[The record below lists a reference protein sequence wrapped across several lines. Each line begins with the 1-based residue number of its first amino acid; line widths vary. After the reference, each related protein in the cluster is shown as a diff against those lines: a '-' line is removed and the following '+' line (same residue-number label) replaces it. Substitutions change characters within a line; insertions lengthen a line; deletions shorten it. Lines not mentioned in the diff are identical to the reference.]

1 MLQNSIQLLKKFTN
15 SLSFKISFY
24 TGLIMFF
31 ALLALAYH
39 SITNQEQHAIN
50 QVIQA
55 ALTDSEVI
63 KAAVREGMMTNDR
76 SVITEIIKSIGAQAG
91 FKEIN
96 IFDDQGT
103 LHYASH
109 PVTEKVFS
117 KLKSDPLLGDVAGD
131 TSVRHRISE
140 DGMRLTLVSPILNT
154 ESCSSAACHSHPQ
167 DQKILG
173 ALAIKIPLDDLR
185 QEVFDNAKETVIFA
199 FLLFLFISTIIG
211 LAVIFLINPS
221 IRRLREEAAAL
232 AKGEYQPKRVATGS
246 DEMAELSR
254 SFEEMGRMVNE
265 RTTRLAEG
273 RRMYKSLFEEVPC
286 YLTVVNS
293 DYRIIRA
300 NRAFKDQFG
309 DIIGKHCFIGYKQR
323 DSKCEFCPVEKTFT
337 DGFSH
342 QSEETWRVGSE
353 DAYVI
358 VKTAPIF
365 DDNGVMSEV
374 LEMSLDVTR
383 LKRLQMELQKR
394 QEEYKY
400 LFENVPCYIT
410 LVDKDYNIIQ
420 SNKMF
425 QEHFGSKAG
434 TKCYAIYKNSDRK
447 CDNCP
452 VEKTFI
458 DGLSYQ
464 SEEIWRRN
472 GEETHIMVNT
482 APVTSENGE
491 IRAVMEISTNITE
504 VKKLQNELMI
514 LGETIAGMS
523 HTIKNILSG
532 LQGGVYVVDSG
543 LQRGREDRVREG
555 WDMVKRNVEKVS
567 DLVHEI
573 LYASKGREPE
583 YTECDPA
590 QILNDVCDL
599 YEERL
604 RAEEIALVKD
614 FEGQMKLCMLDGPQI
629 HNAVSNLISNA
640 FHASRE
646 SLNRPRQITVSGRV
660 EQEELRIIVSDN
672 GIGMTEE
679 VREKLFKKF
688 YSTKGSKGTGLGLVI
703 TRKIVQ
709 EHGGSISV
717 ESEYG
722 KGTSFCIRIP
732 LNKTK
737 PYQPS
742 TASLSPGASGESMQL
757 K

>member
-1 MLQNSIQLLKKFTN
+1 
-15 SLSFKISFY
+15 
-24 TGLIMFF
+24 MFF
-31 ALLALAYH
+31 ALLAFAFH
-39 SITNQEQHAIN
+39 SITNQEQRAITRVS
-50 QVIQA
+50 QTTIR
-55 ALTDSEVI
+55 DSELI
-63 KAAVREGMMTNDR
+63 KAALRKGMMTNDR
-76 SVITEIIKSIGAQAG
+76 GLITEIVKSVGAQVG
-91 FKEIN
+91 FKDIK
-96 IFDDQGT
+96 IFDNKGT
-103 LHYASH
+103 LHYASR
-109 PVTEKVFS
+109 PSAEES
-117 KLKSDPLLGDVAGD
+117 LSELKDDPLFTGMAVDG
-131 TSVRHRISE
+131 SVKQRISE
-140 DGMRLTLVSPILNT
+140 DGKLLTVVSPIVNT
-154 ESCSSAACHSHPQ
+154 ESCSSAACHVHSQ

-173 ALAIKIPLDDLR
+173 ALALRIPLDDLR
-185 QEVFDNAKETVIFA
+185 QEIVSNAKKTIVFA

-221 IRRLREEAAAL
+221 VRKLQEEAAKL
-232 AKGEYQPKRVATGS
+232 AGGEYQPSMLPTGS

-254 SFEEMGRMVNE
+254 SFDEMGRMINE

-273 RRMYKSLFEEVPC
+273 RKMYKSLFEEVPC
-286 YLTVVNS
+286 YLTVVDR
-293 DYRIIRA
+293 DYRIVRT

-309 DIIGKHCFIGYKQR
+309 DIIGKHCFLGYKQR
-323 DSKCEFCPVEKTFT
+323 DSKCESCPVEKTFA
-337 DGFSH
+337 DGSSH
-342 QSEETWRVGSE
+342 QSEETWRVAGG
-353 DAYVI
+353 DAHLI

-365 DDNGVMSEV
+365 DDKGVVTEV
-374 LEMSLDVTR
+374 LEMSLDVTQ
-383 LKRLQMELQKR
+383 LKALQMELQKK

-410 LVDKDYNIIQ
+410 LVDKDDNIIQ
-420 SNKMF
+420 SNKLF
-425 QEHFGSKAG
+425 REHFGAKEG
-434 TKCYAIYKNSDRK
+434 TKCFAIYKNSDRK

-458 DGLSYQ
+458 DGLSHQ

-472 GEETHIMVNT
+472 GEETHIIVNT
-482 APVTSENGE
+482 APVIGEHGE

-504 VKKLQNELMI
+504 VKKLQSELMI

-543 LQRGREDRVREG
+543 LERGKEDRIRQG

-567 DLVHEI
+567 ELVNEI

-590 QILNDVCDL
+590 QILNDVCEL

-604 RAEEIALVKD
+604 RAEEITLVRD
-614 FEGQMKLCMLDGPQI
+614 FENDMNPGIMDGPQI

-640 FHASRE
+640 LHACRE
-646 SLNRPRQITVSGRV
+646 SLNRPHVIKVSGRA
-660 EQEELRIIVSDN
+660 EQDELRITVSDN
-672 GIGMTEE
+672 GIGMTDE

-717 ESEYG
+717 ESEPD
-722 KGTSFCIRIP
+722 KGTSFCITIP
-732 LNKTK
+732 FKKSNLCEGRR
-737 PYQPS
+737 
-742 TASLSPGASGESMQL
+742 TACL
-757 K
+757 

>member
-1 MLQNSIQLLKKFTN
+1 MLRNSIQLLKKFTN

-24 TGLIMFF
+24 AGLIMFF
-31 ALLALAYH
+31 ALLAFAYH
-39 SITNQEQHAIN
+39 SITDQEQRAIDR
-50 QVIQA
+50 VIQGA
-55 ALTDSEVI
+55 FRDSEVI
-63 KAAVREGMMTNDR
+63 KAAVREGMMTDDR
-76 SVITEIIKSIGAQAG
+76 GAITEIVKSIGEQAG
-91 FKEIN
+91 FKDVN
-96 IFDDQGT
+96 IFDNQGT

-109 PVTEKVFS
+109 PAQEEIFS
-117 KLKSDPLLGDVAGD
+117 KLKSDPLLRDVAAD
-131 TSVRHRISE
+131 TSVKHRISE
-140 DGMRLTLVSPILNT
+140 DRMRLTVVSPILNM

-167 DQKILG
+167 DQKMLG

-185 QEVFDNAKETVIFA
+185 QEIFDNAKKTIIFA

-211 LAVIFLINPS
+211 LAVIFLINPG
-221 IRRLREEAAAL
+221 IRRLQEEAARL
-232 AKGEYQPKRVATGS
+232 ARGEYQPKRVATGS

-254 SFEEMGRMVNE
+254 SFEEMSRVVNE

-286 YLTVVNS
+286 YLTVVDR

-309 DIIGKHCFIGYKQR
+309 DIIGKHCFLGYKQQ

-353 DAYVI
+353 DAHVI

-365 DDNGVMSEV
+365 DDKGVMTEV

-383 LKRLQMELQKR
+383 LKKLQVELQKK

-425 QEHFGSKAG
+425 QEHFGGKAG
-434 TKCYAIYKNSDRK
+434 TKCYAIYKNADRK

-458 DGLSYQ
+458 DGLSHE

-472 GEETHIMVNT
+472 GEETHIIVNT

-567 DLVHEI
+567 DLVNEI

-583 YTECDPA
+583 YVERDPA

-604 RAEEIALVKD
+604 RAEEINLIKD
-614 FEGQMKLCMLDGPQI
+614 FESQMKLGMLDGPQI
-629 HNAVSNLISNA
+629 HNAVANLISNA
-640 FHASRE
+640 LHACRE
-646 SLNRPRQITVSGRV
+646 SLNRPRQIRLSSRV
-660 EQEELRIIVSDN
+660 EQDELRITVSDN

-679 VREKLFKKF
+679 IREKLFKKF

-709 EHGGSISV
+709 EHGGSINV
-717 ESEYG
+717 ESEHG

-732 LNKTK
+732 FTK
-737 PYQPS
+737 SKPHQL
-742 TASLSPGASGESMQL
+742 AVNNGETMQ
-757 K
+757 

>member
-31 ALLALAYH
+31 ALLAFAYH

-50 QVIQA
+50 RVIQS
-55 ALTDSEVI
+55 ALRDSEVI

-76 SVITEIIKSIGAQAG
+76 GVITEIIKSIGAQAG
-91 FKEIN
+91 FKDIN
-96 IFDDQGT
+96 IFDNQGT

-109 PVTEKVFS
+109 PVTEEVFS
-117 KLKSDPLLGDVAGD
+117 KLKYDPLLRDVAAD
-131 TSVRHRISE
+131 TSVKHRISE
-140 DGMRLTLVSPILNT
+140 DGMRLTLVSPILNM

-167 DQKILG
+167 DQKMLG

-185 QEVFDNAKETVIFA
+185 QEILGNAKKTIIFA

-221 IRRLREEAAAL
+221 IRRLQEEAARL
-232 AKGEYQPKRVATGS
+232 ARGEYQPNTVTTGS

-293 DYRIIRA
+293 DYRIVRA
-300 NRAFKDQFG
+300 NRSFKDQFG
-309 DIIGKHCFIGYKQR
+309 DIIGKHCFLGYKQR
-323 DSKCEFCPVEKTFT
+323 DSKCEFCPVEKTFA
-337 DGFSH
+337 DGLSH

-353 DAYVI
+353 DAHVI

-365 DDNGVMSEV
+365 DDEGVMTEV

-383 LKRLQMELQKR
+383 LKRLQMELQKK

-425 QEHFGSKAG
+425 QEHFAGKAG
-434 TKCYAIYKNSDRK
+434 TKCYAIYKNADRK
-447 CDNCP
+447 CGNCP

-458 DGLSYQ
+458 DGLSHE

-472 GEETHIMVNT
+472 GEETHIIVNT

-555 WDMVKRNVEKVS
+555 WDIVKRNVEKVS

-604 RAEEIALVKD
+604 RAEEITLIKD
-614 FEGQMKLCMLDGPQI
+614 FESQMKLGMLDGPQI
-629 HNAVSNLISNA
+629 HNAVANLISNA
-640 FHASRE
+640 LHASRE
-646 SLNRPRQITVSGRV
+646 SLNRPRQIRVSGRV
-660 EQEELRIIVSDN
+660 EQDELRITVSDN

-679 VREKLFKKF
+679 IREKLFKKF

-703 TRKIVQ
+703 TRKIVH

-717 ESEYG
+717 ESEHG

-732 LNKTK
+732 FNKSK
-737 PYQPS
+737 PHRS
-742 TASLSPGASGESMQL
+742 ANSVLVTGR
-757 K
+757 

>member
-31 ALLALAYH
+31 AVLAFAYH
-39 SITNQEQHAIN
+39 SITEQEQHAIN
-50 QVIQA
+50 RMIQS
-55 ALTDSEVI
+55 ALRDSEVI
-63 KAAVREGMMTNDR
+63 KAAVRDKMVANDR
-76 SVITEIIKSIGAQAG
+76 DAITEIVKSIGEQAP
-91 FKEIN
+91 FKDIN
-96 IFDDQGT
+96 IFDNQGT
-103 LHYASH
+103 VHYASH
-109 PVTEKVFS
+109 PVPEEVSS
-117 KLKSDPLLGDVAGD
+117 KLKSDPLLRDVAVD
-131 TSVRHRISE
+131 TSVKHRISE
-140 DGMRLTLVSPILNT
+140 DGMRLKVVSPILNT
-154 ESCSSAACHSHPQ
+154 ESCSSAACHSHSQ

-185 QEVFDNAKETVIFA
+185 QEIFGNAKKTLIFA
-199 FLLFLFISTIIG
+199 FLLFLFVSTIIG

-221 IRRLREEAAAL
+221 IRRLQEEAARL
-232 AKGEYQPKRVATGS
+232 ARGEYQPRTVATGS

-254 SFEEMGRMVNE
+254 SFEEMSRMVNE
-265 RTTRLAEG
+265 RATRLAEG

-309 DIIGKHCFIGYKQR
+309 DIIGKHCFLGYKER
-323 DSKCEFCPVEKTFT
+323 DSKCEFCPVEKTFA
-337 DGFSH
+337 DGSSH
-342 QSEETWRVGSE
+342 QSEETWRVGGE
-353 DAYVI
+353 DAHVI

-365 DDNGVMSEV
+365 DDKGVMTEV

-383 LKRLQMELQKR
+383 LKALQVELQKK

-425 QEHFGSKAG
+425 QEHFGGKAG

-458 DGLSYQ
+458 DRLSHE

-472 GEETHIMVNT
+472 GEETHIIVNT
-482 APVTSENGE
+482 APVMSENGE
-491 IRAVMEISTNITE
+491 IHAVMEISTNITE
-504 VKKLQNELMI
+504 VKKLQNELTI

-567 DLVHEI
+567 DLVNEI

-590 QILNDVCDL
+590 QILNDVCGL
-599 YEERL
+599 YQERL
-604 RAEEIALVKD
+604 RAEEITLIKD
-614 FEGQMKLCMLDGPQI
+614 FESQMKLGMLDGRQI
-629 HNAVSNLISNA
+629 HNAVANLVSNA
-640 FHASRE
+640 LHASRE
-646 SLNRPRQITVSGRV
+646 SSNRPRQIRVSGRV
-660 EQEELRIIVSDN
+660 EQDELRITVSDN

-679 VREKLFKKF
+679 TREKLFKKF

-732 LNKTK
+732 FSKSK
-737 PYQPS
+737 PCQPANS
-742 TASLSPGASGESMQL
+742 VLVTEQ
-757 K
+757 